1 MAITQAVAQHQNNI
15 DKELQKIKVAKLF
28 QLAEKYGVIK
38 RGWTCINYMQHAAE
52 RHGWESTCISGPKGT
67 MKSNLLMQ
75 HGLAIYGDMNLVREH
90 LITNQKRLLELMEK
104 AIEKEIC
111 IPWVGVDDIAA
122 LFPKSLYFTH
132 RKLYSKLQ
140 AAWETSR
147 TVFANFEFS
156 CVLKR
161 KVAGFILEDI
171 TGDIKTYNPI
181 FVGDTP
187 IKCHYDY
194 RRWLWLRNLKD
205 PTTDIAKLITVEDI
219 PFPATPDAFK
229 IDKQLSTG
237 TYYAGGKPYIG
248 QDFFLNHAK
257 LPGLETSDFKIY
269 WNERLNIAKESF
281 SDFAS
286 ILEDAPKKTDKQKLT
301 PEQRSEQATKAA
313 QARWGNKQAEPEEA
327 ETDTKNW
334 LR

>member
-1 MAITQAVAQHQNNI
+1 MTAVMTETEHHRAVN
-15 DKELQKIKVAKLF
+15 KELHKLKVAKLF
-28 QLAEKYGVIK
+28 RLAQKYGVVQN
-38 RGWTCINYMQHAAE
+38 GWSCINYMQHAAQ

-67 MKSNLLMQ
+67 LKSNLLMQ
-75 HGLAIYGDMNLVREH
+75 HGLAIYGDMNTVREH
-90 LITNQKRLLELMEK
+90 MVTNQKKLLELMQK
-104 AIEKEIC
+104 AIDKEIC

-171 TGDIKTYNPI
+171 TGDIKCYNPI

-194 RRWLWLRNLKD
+194 RRWLWLRNIKD

-219 PFPATPDAFK
+219 PFPATPEAFT
-229 IDKQLSTG
+229 IDKELSAG
-237 TYYAGGKPYIG
+237 TFYCGGKAYKG
-248 QDFFLNHAK
+248 EDFFKNVAM
-257 LPGLETSDFKIY
+257 LPGLSTSDFKVY
-269 WNERLNIAKESF
+269 WSERLNIAKESF
-281 SDFAS
+281 RDFVS
-286 ILEDAPKKTDKQKLT
+286 ILEDTPTKRKLT
-301 PEQRSEQATKAA
+301 VEERSRIAKENGSGK
-313 QARWGNKQAEPEEA
+313 WVGY
-327 ETDTKNW
+327 
-334 LR
+334 